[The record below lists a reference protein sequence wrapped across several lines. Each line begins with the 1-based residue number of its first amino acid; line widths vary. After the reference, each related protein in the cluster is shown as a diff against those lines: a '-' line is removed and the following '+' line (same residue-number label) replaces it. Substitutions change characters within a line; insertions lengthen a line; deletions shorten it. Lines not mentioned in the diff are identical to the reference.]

1 MKHLEELKQFEKE
14 FNTQIIQFSGG
25 IMWVIDDNTY
35 VMKTEALGIYKRY
48 KLDLFKVLKIV
59 TFNKNYNGTERSAL
73 QLSKKLIK
81 DKKRLDKKIKEM
93 ENEIK

>member
-1 MKHLEELKQFEKE
+1 MKHIEELKQFEKE
-14 FNTQIIQFSGG
+14 FNTEISQVRGG

-59 TFNKNYNGTERSAL
+59 TFNKNYNGSERSAL

-81 DKKRLDKKIKEM
+81 DKKRLEKKIKEM
-93 ENEIK
+93 ENEK

>member
-1 MKHLEELKQFEKE
+1 MKHIEELKQFEKE
-14 FNTQIIQFSGG
+14 FDTQIIQFSGG

-93 ENEIK
+93 ENEVK

>member
-1 MKHLEELKQFEKE
+1 
-14 FNTQIIQFSGG
+14 
-25 IMWVIDDNTY
+25 MWVINGNTY

-48 KLDLFKVLKIV
+48 KLDLYKVLKIV